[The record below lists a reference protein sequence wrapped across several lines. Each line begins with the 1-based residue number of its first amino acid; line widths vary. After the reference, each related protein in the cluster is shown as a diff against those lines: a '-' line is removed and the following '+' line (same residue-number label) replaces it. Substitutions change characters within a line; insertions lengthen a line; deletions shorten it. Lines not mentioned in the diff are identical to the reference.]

1 MKRALVHLIVGS
13 VLLVLAAV
21 WMQSLQQMNAV
32 QAGAPLPS
40 ITYLGE
46 AGTYTIE
53 PGYHFIVKRL
63 HRFRF
68 DIEPGPTYTAT
79 GEERVWSIIGAEG
92 EPPAVYAE
100 DREVGPV
107 QAGCV
112 IEYIAID
119 DDLDGRLNHFY
130 LDDELLHTMTEGMV
144 TGGQFVIPR
153 DGVLHYQANDSI
165 AIYLNFCE
173 AVITPTPT
181 MTATGPV
188 PPTAT
193 VSPTATA
200 TIPVTVTA
208 AASPTP
214 TDVGTMTATPTG
226 TITVTVT
233 AVPSET
239 PTASPTG
246 SPTAPPT
253 VTASPTPPS
262 TGGGL
267 ETPTV
272 TPTATK
278 EPRLDSCLRINFDIG
293 GDVARRGLYV
303 VQEIGGR
310 ELASWYAEEGW
321 RDSGWI
327 TGIDITHPSVYVEVL
342 YYSGPGATPVR
353 LKILNPAPGTEHG
366 WLSRGMCHALEVAW
380 PSGEWGV
387 LITD

>member
-1 MKRALVHLIVGS
+1 MKRAFVHLIAGS
-13 VLLVLAAV
+13 VVLMLAAV
-21 WMQSLQQMNAV
+21 WLQSLSQIGAI

-46 AGTYTIE
+46 AGTYTID

-79 GEERVWSIIGAEG
+79 DEERVWSIIGAEG

-130 LDDELLHTMTEGMV
+130 LDDELLHTMAEGMV
-144 TGGQFVIPR
+144 TSGQFIIPR
-153 DGVLHYQANDSI
+153 NGTLHYRANDSI

-173 AVITPTPT
+173 AVVVPTPT
-181 MTATGPV
+181 MTATGTIT
-188 PPTAT
+188 PTETA
-193 VSPTATA
+193 SPTLTP
-200 TIPVTVTA
+200 TIPVTATLTA
-208 AASPTP
+208 TPDMTASPTP
-214 TDVGTMTATPTG
+214 TDVGTVTATPTG
-226 TITVTVT
+226 TITVSVT

-239 PTASPTG
+239 PTT
-246 SPTAPPT
+246 PPT
-253 VTASPTPPS
+253 VLPTVTPSPTPPS
-262 TGGGL
+262 SGGGL
-267 ETPTV
+267 GTP

-278 EPRLDSCLRINFDIG
+278 EPRLDSCLRINFDISG
-293 GDVARRGLYV
+293 HVTRRGLYV

-310 ELASWYAEEGW
+310 ELASWYADEGW
-321 RDSGWI
+321 QDSGWI

-353 LKILNPAPGTEHG
+353 MTILNPAPGTEHG

-380 PSGEWGV
+380 PDGE
-387 LITD
+387 